1 MDLNNFLP
9 DFNAIG
15 KTDWSKP
22 QLDTKDKT
30 NLLMF
35 VGAALMVVFVFL
47 SWIKLN
53 ATLEVPLDFMDVD
66 VKIEGATMGIKT
78 WYGVCAL
85 ICGLAAVV
93 GCLYQHV
100 SLTFSAAVLGLVFGI
115 VGYMSFPEV
124 TVTETLVGMGMSE
137 TEVVKSLDDWKDG
150 VEGAKSSDISHLGAI
165 LYMVASAIAALIAYK
180 KITKK

>member
-1 MDLNNFLP
+1 MDLSTLLP

-22 QLDTKDKT
+22 KIDTKDSI
-30 NLLMF
+30 NLF
-35 VGAALMVVFVFL
+35 SFIASALMVAFVFL
-47 SWIKLN
+47 SWIKLTATFDMGVNVN
-53 ATLEVPLDFMDVD
+53 A
-66 VKIEGATMGIKT
+66 EGTKMGIET

-100 SLTFSAAVLGLVFGI
+100 TLTFSAAVLGIVFGI

-124 TVTETLVGMGMSE
+124 TLTISAMGEST
-137 TEVVKSLDDWKDG
+137 TEVVKDLDDWKEG
-150 VEGAKSSDISHLGAI
+150 VEYAKSSDISHLGAI
-165 LYMVASAIAALIAYK
+165 LYTVASAVAALTAYK
-180 KITKK
+180 KIANK

>member
-22 QLDTKDKT
+22 QVDTKDKT

-53 ATLEVPLDFMDVD
+53 ATLDTGLVD
-66 VKIEGATMGIKT
+66 VKVEGAKMGVES

-85 ICGLAAVV
+85 ICGLLAVV

-124 TVTETLVGMGMSE
+124 TVKMSAMGMSE
-137 TEVVKSLDDWKDG
+137 TDVVKSLDDWKDG

>member
-1 MDLNNFLP
+1 MDLKTLLP
-9 DFNAIG
+9 DFEAIG

-22 QLDTKDKT
+22 KIDTKDSVT
-30 NLLMF
+30 LF
-35 VGAALMVVFVFL
+35 SFIASALMVVFVFL

-53 ATLEVPLDFMDVD
+53 ATLDVMGVD
-66 VKIEGATMGIKT
+66 VKIEGAKMGVES

-85 ICGLAAVV
+85 ICGLLAVV

-124 TVTETLVGMGMSE
+124 TVTGTFMGMSRS
-137 TEVVKSLDDWKDG
+137 EVVKSLADWKEG
-150 VEGAKSSDISHLGAI
+150 VEEAKSSDISHLGAI

-180 KITKK
+180 KITTK